1 MEGGKMNNKDLTE
14 DFSASNVYETLT
26 GLLSGDIG
34 AGVKLMEIGINSI
47 KSIPDYLFYRNLTA
61 VLSELKSKGT
71 ANRKV
76 GKKLAESAYGEKYG
90 YTLLHYIHEY
100 EHEQK
105 GGFMAHLLDAVSHNF
120 ISPDD
125 CFRYCKMLNDI
136 SLASLCFLKENV
148 HKRALQNSVQ
158 SNRNYIDE
166 LKRNGLMYDSDKEG
180 AAFELEAY
188 LLDKF
193 ALSYETEKYNY
204 SDLYGGIPHMESFPK
219 RPQFLTT

>member
-1 MEGGKMNNKDLTE
+1 MNKQDLTE
-14 DFSASNVYETLT
+14 DFSASNVYEILT

-34 AGVKLMEIGINSI
+34 AGIKLLELGTSSI
-47 KSIPDYLFYRNLTA
+47 KAIPDYLFYRNLTA

-76 GKKLAESAYGEKYG
+76 GKKLAKSAYGEKYG
-90 YTLLHYIHEY
+90 YTLLHYIYSY

-105 GGFMAHLLDAVSHNF
+105 GVFMAHLLDAVSHNF

-125 CFRYCKMLNDI
+125 CFRYCKMIDDI
-136 SLASLCFLKENV
+136 SLASLCFLRDNI
-148 HKRALQNSVQ
+148 HKRALQNFVQ
-158 SNRNYIDE
+158 SNKNYIDE

-204 SDLYGGIPHMESFPK
+204 SEIYGGIPNRESFPK